1 MRNLYIFLL
10 FCCFHFPASAQK
22 VYFIYL
28 QSDNGTPFY
37 VKTMDQ
43 IYSSAHPGYL
53 IWSNL
58 VDSTYQFSVG
68 FSASRKEAKFIVPLG
83 ARDRGFL
90 IKEFDYGIGL
100 FDLQTLSVIRPQIN
114 EAKKTSYEYR
124 TDDFTAL
131 LAKAA
136 NDTTLFYVP
145 IFAKEDV
152 AVQTQAPK
160 NAVEKNPEQA
170 IAVME
175 KTDPPHGNTDTS
187 ASHTPPRE
195 VPETK
200 KPELTTGRTEPDTST
215 KSQENSTG
223 TVTTMVPQKDS
234 ILITDEKKPLTG
246 DAAAEPYVKSVIKKY
261 AESATVEGHGLI
273 YFDQYQ
279 GGVDTIR
286 LIIPNP
292 PMVHQQVDSVKVET
306 TAAPPPVIA
315 PDTVQQKIVV
325 AVRPAASQK
334 AKCPSIASN
343 NDFFRLRKNMAA
355 KANDEAMMV
364 EAIRSFRSK
373 CFSTEQLRNLSALF
387 LTSSGKYHFFD
398 AAYGHVSDPQNF
410 ADLESEIKEA
420 YFIERFKAL
429 LSE

>member
-10 FCCFHFPASAQK
+10 FCCFQFPASAQK

-28 QSDNGTPFY
+28 QSDNGAPFY

-53 IWSNL
+53 IWPNL

-68 FSASRKEAKFIVPLG
+68 FSSSRKEAKFIVPLG

-100 FDLQTLSVIRPQIN
+100 FDLQTLSVIRPQVI

-124 TDDFTAL
+124 NDEFTAL

-152 AVQTQAPK
+152 AVQSQAPK
-160 NAVEKNPEQA
+160 NAVQKNPEQA
-170 IAVME
+170 VAINVKKDTHQVDSSVAQTPAREVAE
-175 KTDPPHGNTDTS
+175 IKKPDLTASRPETDTL
-187 ASHTPPRE
+187 AKIT
-195 VPETK
+195 
-200 KPELTTGRTEPDTST
+200 DTAAVI
-215 KSQENSTG
+215 
-223 TVTTMVPQKDS
+223 VTTAVPKKDGTLTS
-234 ILITDEKKPLTG
+234 DEKKPVG
-246 DAAAEPYVKSVIKKY
+246 DVVAEPYVKSVIKKY
-261 AESATVEGHGLI
+261 AESATVEGHGLVF
-273 YFDQYQ
+273 FDQYR

-292 PMVHQQVDSVKVET
+292 PMVQQQVDSLKIET
-306 TAAPPPVIA
+306 TVAPPVAA

-355 KANDEAMMV
+355 RANDEAMMV
-364 EAIRSFRSK
+364 EATRAFRSK
-373 CFSTEQLRNLSALF
+373 CFSTEQLRNLSSLF